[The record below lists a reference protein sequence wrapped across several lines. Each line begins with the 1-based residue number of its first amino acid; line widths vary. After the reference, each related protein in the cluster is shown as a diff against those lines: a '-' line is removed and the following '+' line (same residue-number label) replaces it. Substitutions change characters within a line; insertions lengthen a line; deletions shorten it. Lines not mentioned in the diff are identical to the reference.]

1 MDIVFIEGLCVD
13 ATIGVFDWERKI
25 KQRLRIDLEMAWDIR
40 QAAST
45 DDLQYALDYKA
56 VSDRISEHVAGTEYE
71 LLESLAEELSELLLN
86 DFSISWLRMKLS
98 KPGAVPTASNVGLL
112 IERGQRGDR

>member
-25 KQRLRIDLEMAWDIR
+25 KQRLSIDLEMAWDIR

-45 DDLQYALDYKA
+45 DDLQHALDYKA
-56 VSDRISEHVAGTEYE
+56 VSDRISEHVSSTQYE
-71 LLESLAEELSELLLN
+71 LIESLAQELSDLLLQE
-86 DFSISWLRMKLS
+86 FGISWLRMKLS
-98 KPGAVPTASNVGLL
+98 KPGAVPTAKNVGLL
-112 IERGQRGDR
+112 VERGQRGDR